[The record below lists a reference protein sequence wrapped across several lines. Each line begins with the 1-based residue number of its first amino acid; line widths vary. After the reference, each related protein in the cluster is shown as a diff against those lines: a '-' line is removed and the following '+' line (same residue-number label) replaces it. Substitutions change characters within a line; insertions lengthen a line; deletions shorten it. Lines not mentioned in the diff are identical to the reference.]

1 MPVGHL
7 YVFFE
12 EKPSS
17 IPAHFLIVLFGG
29 GCLFVCSF
37 FNTELHELFII
48 LEINP
53 LSVTSLANIFSQSV
67 SYLFIL

>member
-1 MPVGHL
+1 MPVGYS

-17 IPAHFLIVLFGG
+17 IPAHFLIGLFGRG
-29 GCLFVCSF
+29 LSVCSF
-37 FNTELHELFII
+37 FNIELHELFVI